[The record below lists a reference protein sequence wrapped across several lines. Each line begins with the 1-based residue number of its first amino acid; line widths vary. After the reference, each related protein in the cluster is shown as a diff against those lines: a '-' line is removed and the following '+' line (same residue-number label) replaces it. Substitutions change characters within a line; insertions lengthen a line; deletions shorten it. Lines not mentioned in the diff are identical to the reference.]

1 MDWKRIA
8 WVMLAELIV
17 LLLLFDLYLCCR
29 YEKGV
34 IHWILDKCRFS
45 SKGKHFNCEEC
56 NTRLVTERG
65 TKKPFDFAKE
75 FERWPRPV
83 ISYPDLLSSTRDL
96 GTRLPVLPVPPPHPS
111 PLLCVRQFI
120 FAGCNSYEILPFLS
134 RSAKSSL
141 FRWQND
147 KHINIWKLVSSTTTF
162 YLKRVEQWRLLA
174 CFPAKMT
181 LIRRAHY

>member
-1 MDWKRIA
+1 MFIFAAEEVMDWKRIA

-65 TKKPFDFAKE
+65 TKKTFDLAKE
-75 FERWPRPV
+75 FER
-83 ISYPDLLSSTRDL
+83 
-96 GTRLPVLPVPPPHPS
+96 
-111 PLLCVRQFI
+111 
-120 FAGCNSYEILPFLS
+120 
-134 RSAKSSL
+134 
-141 FRWQND
+141 
-147 KHINIWKLVSSTTTF
+147 
-162 YLKRVEQWRLLA
+162 
-174 CFPAKMT
+174 
-181 LIRRAHY
+181 